1 MNRLDKER
9 NIMRLPIMKIKTF
22 ILNNIHLIKGKKYSL
37 MIQKLKVY
45 LRETDIFM
53 FYLVFIIILLLSYLC
68 LFY

>member
-1 MNRLDKER
+1 VNRLDKER